1 MPAHGSPSIGIGW
14 LAFIGGVGLLIIIID
29 WWN

>member
-1 MPAHGSPSIGIGW
+1 MPAHGSPSIGFGW
-14 LAFIGGVGLLIIIID
+14 LAFLGGIGLLVLVLE